1 MVDPDLVVLALHGMI
16 LVLLN
21 TSRRDIQI
29 QILQVDLNRNTSV
42 IEEAGE
48 LIDLASGE
56 EEQSA
61 DSLCHRWNGV
71 TQLESEQL
79 VDVLI

>member
-1 MVDPDLVVLALHGMI
+1 MVDPDIVVLALHGMI

-42 IEEAGE
+42 IEEAGG
-48 LIDLASGE
+48 LIYLASCE

-61 DSLCHRWNGV
+61 DSLWHR
-71 TQLESEQL
+71 
-79 VDVLI
+79 

>member
-21 TSRRDIQI
+21 TSCRDIQI

-48 LIDLASGE
+48 LIDLASRE

-61 DSLCHRWNGV
+61 DSLWCR
-71 TQLESEQL
+71 
-79 VDVLI
+79 

>member
-21 TSRRDIQI
+21 TSRHDIQI
-29 QILQVDLNRNTSV
+29 QILQVDLNKNTPI

-48 LIDLASGE
+48 LIDLASRE

-61 DSLCHRWNGV
+61 DSLWHR
-71 TQLESEQL
+71 
-79 VDVLI
+79 